1 MYFYVNLTYE
11 FSNIF
16 MLINCNI
23 IVKIKIFNKYAIVA
37 VHIDI

>member
-1 MYFYVNLTYE
+1 MYFYIYLTYE

-23 IVKIKIFNKYAIVA
+23 IVKINIFKNYAIVA